1 MFARRVAT
9 VRNHPQVSAGA
20 VWPCPLGVLQK
31 RSFLEISNAVS
42 PRLAWQTHADATL
55 SIISIYFKIRRKM
68 VYDMYNLR
76 HFQKMSCIFRGR
88 RIALETFIIIV
99 W

>member
-55 SIISIYFKIRRKM
+55 SIISIYFKIRRKWSM
-68 VYDMYNLR
+68 TCTIYV
-76 HFQKMSCIFRGR
+76 IFRR
-88 RIALETFIIIV
+88 
-99 W
+99 